1 MVEKP
6 SFRFISDNP
15 ATKEQL
21 NVSLCQIWFK
31 KIQYYKLFYTD
42 IIL

>member
-21 NVSLCQIWFK
+21 NVSLCQIWVK
-31 KIQYYKLFYTD
+31 KNS
-42 IIL
+42 ILQTILY

>member
-6 SFRFISDNP
+6 NFRFVSDNP

-21 NVSLCQIWFK
+21 NVSLCRIWVK
-31 KIQYYKLFYTD
+31 KT
-42 IIL
+42 ILQTILY